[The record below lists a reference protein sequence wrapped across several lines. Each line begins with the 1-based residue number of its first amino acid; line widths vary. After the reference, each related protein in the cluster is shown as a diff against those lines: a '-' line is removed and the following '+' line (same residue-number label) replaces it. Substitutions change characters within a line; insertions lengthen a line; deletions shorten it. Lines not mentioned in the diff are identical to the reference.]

1 MTKKILLADD
11 SITIQKVV
19 RITLADGDY
28 NLITVDNGTE
38 AVERARKES
47 PDLVLADVV
56 MPGKDG
62 YQVCEEIKKDPVLSG
77 IPVILLAGSFE
88 GFDEIKGADVGA
100 DGYIIKPFESQALI
114 SKVEE
119 MFNRPK
125 PKPRRVE
132 EEAAA
137 KTTPKVQAPA
147 TAHPGELDTEVKD
160 FMDSL
165 SSEMEHPEDEAAPV
179 VAEAVAEAVP
189 EKPGAEPVA
198 EAVPVEPVAAEP
210 EVAQAEMVTE
220 EELWEAEPIADE
232 QVGAGETVMEAE
244 PVTEEELW
252 AEPMAEEPGAAPEP
266 AMEVEPVAEAA
277 PIMEETPVMEAVPE
291 AEPVIAQEPEPVLEA
306 PVEEPPVMEAPVEEA
321 PLMAAEPAQAEFAAE
336 PVFEA
341 APEAGPSAETYAEP
355 VAEWEPSP
363 EMELPAEPVSAQEP
377 LAGPEEAPMADVQE
391 SALAP
396 EPFAAVQPEVVP
408 VGDMLE
414 SPPEAYALLEA
425 QEAAPELETGVPSA
439 QVHAKVAEAA
449 EEIAAAAASGLSR
462 SELVE
467 LIRATVERV
476 AWEVVPELA
485 EALIKERITRWE
497 VQTQ

>member
-38 AVERARKES
+38 AVERARKEM

-62 YQVCEEIKKDPVLSG
+62 YQVCEEIKKDPALAV

-119 MFNRPK
+119 MLSRPK
-125 PKPRRVE
+125 PKTRRVE
-132 EEAAA
+132 EEVAA
-137 KTTPKVQAPA
+137 KTAPMVQAPA
-147 TAHPGELDTEVKD
+147 AAAHPGEVDTEVKD

-165 SSEMEHPEDEAAPV
+165 SAEMDHPAKETKPVAAEP
-179 VAEAVAEAVP
+179 AAEAVP
-189 EKPGAEPVA
+189 EEPVA
-198 EAVPVEPVAAEP
+198 EAVPEEPVAEAVLAEPVAAEP
-210 EVAQAEMVTE
+210 EMAEAQMVTE
-220 EELWEAEPIADE
+220 EELWEAEPIE
-232 QVGAGETVMEAE
+232 SGQVAPGEAVMEAE

-252 AEPMAEEPGAAPEP
+252 AEPMAEEAAAEAAAVQEPEP
-266 AMEVEPVAEAA
+266 AME
-277 PIMEETPVMEAVPE
+277 
-291 AEPVIAQEPEPVLEA
+291 AQ
-306 PVEEPPVMEAPVEEA
+306 PVMEAPVEEA
-321 PLMAAEPAQAEFAAE
+321 PVMETE
-336 PVFEA
+336 PVYEAAMEA
-341 APEAGPSAETYAEP
+341 APEPTVPEAMPSMEVSAEPSPGVT
-355 VAEWEPSP
+355 EWEPSP
-363 EMELPAEPVSAQEP
+363 EPELPAEPVEAEPAMAQESYGEVK
-377 LAGPEEAPMADVQE
+377 LEEAPMAAEQE
-391 SALAP
+391 SVTAP
-396 EPFAAVQPEVVP
+396 EADAPGGPEVVP
-408 VGDMLE
+408 VAEMM
-414 SPPEAYALLEA
+414 
-425 QEAAPELETGVPSA
+425 EAAPEASALKEEEVPAELETGVPSA

-467 LIRATVERV
+467 LIRSTVERV